1 MKVKF
6 TELNSGY
13 KGERRVARFTG
24 KSRPKA
30 IIAASLV
37 GAFIFVYIL
46 SLVGLI
52 PLDALFLKATV
63 NLSGTNERLPLSLN
77 SESTLNMDIIGKS
90 VIILTT
96 ENVAVYSDNGRM
108 IYSKPH
114 VYAKPGI
121 SVNGNKAVVFDR
133 GGKGFMLLTEKE
145 FVYEGQADYTII
157 SAEYGDNGT
166 YALGTKAK
174 EATSMLTVF
183 DKHNK
188 AVFQWNCAYE
198 YIASIAISKNGKF
211 VGVAVAGAA
220 NGEVFTTVQYF
231 GVDYKEPLST
241 QTITGAAPF
250 DIDFTRT
257 DTLTLITDKGTYAIE
272 RKAEKYTEV
281 SSYYSSEFNSCDMAD
296 NGKYIVTLAKYG
308 SENVFEISLFSPKGD
323 VKKTISADYE
333 IISAYLSGK
342 YIVALAENKI
352 VVYNLNGRQVSQIDI
367 KGEALSLLPTD
378 DFIFI
383 SSLDKLTR
391 CFTYGDATVS
401 VSA

>member
-30 IIAASLV
+30 IIVATLV
-37 GAFIFVYIL
+37 CAFVFVYVL

-52 PLDALFLKATV
+52 PLDALFLKARV
-63 NLSGTNERLPLSLN
+63 GLSGENDRLPLSVN
-77 SESTLNMDIIGKS
+77 TESTLNMDVIGENL
-90 VIILTT
+90 ILLTT
-96 ENVAVYSDNGRM
+96 ENVSVYSDSGRL
-108 IYSKPH
+108 IYSMPH

-121 SVNGNKAVVFDR
+121 SVNGDKAVVFDR
-133 GGKGFMLLTEKE
+133 GGKGYMLLTDKE
-145 FVYEGQADYTII
+145 FVYEAATEHTII
-157 SAEYGDNGT
+157 SAEYGENGT

-174 EATSMLTVF
+174 DATSMLTVYN
-183 DKHNK
+183 KHNE

-211 VGVAVAGAA
+211 VGCAVAGAA
-220 NGEVFTTVQYF
+220 NGELFTTVQYF
-231 GVDYKEPLST
+231 GVDYKEPLNT
-241 QTITGAAPF
+241 QTISGVAPL

-257 DTLTLITDKGTYAIE
+257 DTLTLITDKGVYSVQ

-281 SSYYSSEFNSCDMAD
+281 VSYYSTEFNSCDMSND
-296 NGKYIVTLAKYG
+296 GVYIVTLAKYG
-308 SENVFEISLFSPKGD
+308 SENVFDISLYSPKGK
-323 VKKTISADYE
+323 VKTSISADFE
-333 IISAYLSGK
+333 IKTAYLSGK
-342 YIVALAENKI
+342 YIVALAENRV
-352 VVYNLNGRQVSQIDI
+352 VVYNLNGRMVSDIEI
-367 KGEALSLLPTD
+367 KGEALELLTTD

-391 CFTYGDATVS
+391 CFTYGDAIVTL
-401 VSA
+401 

>member
-30 IIAASLV
+30 IIVATLV
-37 GAFIFVYIL
+37 CAFVFVYVL

-52 PLDALFLKATV
+52 PLDALFLKARV
-63 NLSGTNERLPLSLN
+63 GLSGENDRLPLSVN
-77 SESTLNMDIIGKS
+77 TESTLNMDVIGENL
-90 VIILTT
+90 ILLTT
-96 ENVAVYSDNGRM
+96 ENVSVYSDSGRL
-108 IYSKPH
+108 IYSMPH

-121 SVNGNKAVVFDR
+121 SVNGDKAVVFDR
-133 GGKGFMLLTEKE
+133 GGKGYMLLTDKE
-145 FVYEGQADYTII
+145 FVYEAAAEHTII
-157 SAEYGDNGT
+157 SAEYGENGT

-174 EATSMLTVF
+174 DATSMLTVYN
-183 DKHNK
+183 KHNE

-211 VGVAVAGAA
+211 VGCAVAGAA
-220 NGEVFTTVQYF
+220 NGELFTTVQYF
-231 GVDYKEPLST
+231 GVDYKEPLNT
-241 QTITGAAPF
+241 QTISGVAPL

-257 DTLTLITDKGTYAIE
+257 DTLTLITDKGVYSVQ

-281 SSYYSSEFNSCDMAD
+281 VSYYSTEFNSCDMSND
-296 NGKYIVTLAKYG
+296 GVYIVTLAKYG
-308 SENVFEISLFSPKGD
+308 SENVFDISLYSPKGK
-323 VKKTISADYE
+323 VKTSISADFE
-333 IISAYLSGK
+333 IKTAYLSGK
-342 YIVALAENKI
+342 YIVALAENRV
-352 VVYNLNGRQVSQIDI
+352 VVYNLNGRMVSDIEI
-367 KGEALSLLPTD
+367 KGEALELLPTD

-391 CFTYGDATVS
+391 CFTYGDATVTL
-401 VSA
+401 

>member
-30 IIAASLV
+30 IIVATLV
-37 GAFIFVYIL
+37 CAFVFVYIL

-52 PLDALFLKATV
+52 PLDALFLKARV
-63 NLSGTNERLPLSLN
+63 GLSGENDRLPLSVN
-77 SESTLNMDIIGKS
+77 TESTLNMDVIGENL
-90 VIILTT
+90 ILLTT
-96 ENVAVYSDNGRM
+96 ENVSVYSDSGRL
-108 IYSKPH
+108 IYSMPH

-121 SVNGNKAVVFDR
+121 SVNGDKAVVFDR
-133 GGKGFMLLTEKE
+133 GGKGYMLLTDKE
-145 FVYEGQADYTII
+145 FVYEAAVEHTII
-157 SAEYGDNGT
+157 SAEYGENGT

-174 EATSMLTVF
+174 DATSMLTVYNE
-183 DKHNK
+183 HNE

-211 VGVAVAGAA
+211 VGCAVAGAA
-220 NGEVFTTVQYF
+220 NGELFTTVQYF
-231 GVDYKEPLST
+231 GVDYKEPLNT
-241 QTITGAAPF
+241 QTISGAAPL

-257 DTLTLITDKGTYAIE
+257 DTLTLITDKGVYSVQ

-281 SSYYSSEFNSCDMAD
+281 VSYYSTEFNSCDTSSD
-296 NGKYIVTLAKYG
+296 GKYIVTLAKYG
-308 SENVFEISLFSPKGD
+308 SENVFDISLYSPKGK
-323 VKKTISADYE
+323 VKTSISADFE
-333 IISAYLSGK
+333 IKTAYLSGK
-342 YIVALAENKI
+342 YIVALAENRV
-352 VVYNLNGRQVSQIDI
+352 VVYNLNGRMVSDIEI
-367 KGEALSLLPTD
+367 KGEALELLPTD

-391 CFTYGDATVS
+391 CFTYGNATVTL
-401 VSA
+401 